1 MITARQNDILSLIAA
16 TIFADN
22 RVFAAEVDAFIKS
35 TKQLNTLNG
44 MTPKFTEA
52 GLLAWYEAHKDDIRQ
67 KISTPY
73 FKDWYYNLLEK
84 LSDLKGK
91 ETLLDIM
98 YKISLADGSI
108 HVDERALITLAKR
121 YWNIK

>member
-1 MITARQNDILSLIAA
+1 
-16 TIFADN
+16 
-22 RVFAAEVDAFIKS
+22 
-35 TKQLNTLNG
+35 